1 MCAPI
6 IEKFGATPANIQW
19 TVVRGDTA
27 TLLVEFLEDDEV
39 TGFDTTD
46 WTYKATAYDPV
57 ADLLDDLTVEAD
69 GHIVTITAP
78 ASVTELWG
86 ASAYKQVAAELKFDL
101 EVIIEGGSGVNA
113 DTVWT
118 PVLGTICVLSD
129 ITPGL

>member
-39 TGFDTTD
+39 TGFDTSD
-46 WTYKATAYDPV
+46 WTYTATAYDPV
-57 ADLLDDLTVEAD
+57 GDLLDELAVEVD
-69 GHIVTITAP
+69 GHTATITAT
-78 ASVTELWG
+78 ASVTSNWG
-86 ASAYKQVAAELKFDL
+86 TAYKQVAAELKFDL
-101 EVIIEGGSGVNA
+101 QVTIEGGSGA
-113 DTVWT
+113 DADMVWT

>member
-6 IEKFGATPANIQW
+6 IEKFGASPANIQW

-39 TGFDTTD
+39 TGFDTSD
-46 WTYKATAYDPV
+46 WTYTATAYDPV
-57 ADLLDDLTVEAD
+57 GDVLDDLAVEVD
-69 GHIVTITAP
+69 GHTATITVP
-78 ASVTELWG
+78 ASVTSNWG
-86 ASAYKQVAAELKFDL
+86 TAYKQVAAELKFDL
-101 EVIIEGGSGVNA
+101 QVTIEGGSGA
-113 DTVWT
+113 DADMVWT

>member
-6 IEKFGATPANIQW
+6 VEKFGATPANIQW

-27 TLLVEFLEDDEV
+27 TLVVEFLEDDEV
-39 TGFDTTD
+39 TGFDTAD

-57 ADLLDDLTVEAD
+57 ADLLDDLSVEAD

-86 ASAYKQVAAELKFDL
+86 SSAYKQIAAELKFDL

>member
-6 IEKFGATPANIQW
+6 IEKFGASPANIQW

-46 WTYKATAYDPV
+46 WTYKATSYDPAGDV
-57 ADLLDDLTVEAD
+57 LDDLPVEAS
-69 GHIVTITAP
+69 GNGVTITAP
-78 ASVTELWG
+78 ASITANWG
-86 ASAYKQVAAELKFDL
+86 TAYKQVAAELKFDL
-101 EVIIEGGSGVNA
+101 EVTIEGGSGA
-113 DTVWT
+113 DADMVWT

>member
-39 TGFDTTD
+39 TGFDTSD
-46 WTYKATAYDPV
+46 WTYKATAYDPIGDV
-57 ADLLDDLTVEAD
+57 LDDLAVEVD
-69 GHIVTITAP
+69 GHTATITAP
-78 ASVTELWG
+78 ASITSNWG
-86 ASAYKQVAAELKFDL
+86 TAYKQVAAELKFDL
-101 EVIIEGGSGVNA
+101 QVIIEAGSGVDA
-113 DTVWT
+113 DMVWT

>member
-6 IEKFGATPANIQW
+6 VEKFGATPANIQW

-27 TLLVEFLEDDEV
+27 TLVVEFLEDDEV

-46 WTYKATAYDPV
+46 WSYKATAYDPV
-57 ADLLDDLTVEAD
+57 ADLLDDLAVEAD

-86 ASAYKQVAAELKFDL
+86 SSTYKQIAAELKFDL

>member
-39 TGFDTTD
+39 TGFDTSD
-46 WTYKATAYDPV
+46 WTYTATAYDPV
-57 ADLLDDLTVEAD
+57 GDILDDLAVEVD
-69 GHIVTITAP
+69 GHTATITAP
-78 ASVTELWG
+78 ASVTSNWG
-86 ASAYKQVAAELKFDL
+86 TAYKQVAAELKFDL
-101 EVIIEGGSGVNA
+101 QVTIEGGSGA
-113 DTVWT
+113 DADMVWT

>member
-39 TGFDTTD
+39 TGFDTSD
-46 WTYKATAYDPV
+46 WTYKATAYDPIGDV
-57 ADLLDDLTVEAD
+57 LDDLAVEVD
-69 GHIVTITAP
+69 GHTVTITAP
-78 ASVTELWG
+78 ASVTSNWG
-86 ASAYKQVAAELKFDL
+86 TAYKQVAAELKFDL
-101 EVIIEGGSGVNA
+101 QVIIEAGSGIDA
-113 DTVWT
+113 DMVWT

>member
-6 IEKFGATPANIQW
+6 IEKFGASPANIQW

-27 TLLVEFLEDDEV
+27 TLLVEFLEDDEI

-46 WTYKATAYDPV
+46 WTYTATSYDPV
-57 ADLLDDLTVEAD
+57 GDVLDALEVEAD
-69 GHIVTITAP
+69 GHLVTITAP
-78 ASVTELWG
+78 ASVTSNWG
-86 ASAYKQVAAELKFDL
+86 TSYKQVAAELKFDL
-101 EVIIEGGSGVNA
+101 QVIIEGGSGVNA

-129 ITPGL
+129 ITSGL

>member
-6 IEKFGATPANIQW
+6 VEKFGATPANIQW

-27 TLLVEFLEDDEV
+27 ILVVEFLEDDEV
-39 TGFDTTD
+39 TGFDTAD

-57 ADLLDDLTVEAD
+57 ADLLDDLSVEAD

-86 ASAYKQVAAELKFDL
+86 SSAYKQVAAELKFDL

>member
-39 TGFDTTD
+39 TGFDTSD
-46 WTYKATAYDPV
+46 WTYTATAYDPV
-57 ADLLDDLTVEAD
+57 GDVLDDLSVEVE
-69 GHIVTITAP
+69 GHTAKITAP
-78 ASVTELWG
+78 ASVTSNWG
-86 ASAYKQVAAELKFDL
+86 AAYKQVAAELKFDL
-101 EVIIEGGSGVNA
+101 QVTIEGGSGA
-113 DTVWT
+113 DADMVWT

>member
-27 TLLVEFLEDDEV
+27 TLVVEFLEDDEV
-39 TGFDTTD
+39 TGFDTSD
-46 WTYKATAYDPV
+46 WTYTATAYDPV
-57 ADLLDDLTVEAD
+57 GDLLDDLAVEVD
-69 GHIVTITAP
+69 GHTATITAP
-78 ASVTELWG
+78 ASITSNWG
-86 ASAYKQVAAELKFDL
+86 TAYKQVAAELKFDL
-101 EVIIEGGSGVNA
+101 QVTIEGGSGA
-113 DTVWT
+113 DADMVWT

>member
-6 IEKFGATPANIQW
+6 VEKFGATPANIQW

-27 TLLVEFLEDDEV
+27 TLIVEFLEDDEV

-69 GHIVTITAP
+69 GHTVTITAP

-86 ASAYKQVAAELKFDL
+86 SSAYKQVAAELKFDL

>member
-6 IEKFGATPANIQW
+6 IEKFGASPANIQW

-39 TGFDTTD
+39 TGFDTSD
-46 WTYKATAYDPV
+46 WTYRATAYDPSG
-57 ADLLDDLTVEAD
+57 DILDDLVVD
-69 GHIVTITAP
+69 VYGHEVTITAP
-78 ASVTELWG
+78 ASLTANWG
-86 ASAYKQVAAELKFDL
+86 INYKQVAAELKFDL
-101 EVIIEGGSGVNA
+101 EVTIDGGSGA
-113 DTVWT
+113 TSDTVWT

>member
-6 IEKFGATPANIQW
+6 VEKFGATPANIQW

-27 TLLVEFLEDDEV
+27 TLVVEFLEDDEV

-86 ASAYKQVAAELKFDL
+86 SSAYKQVAAELKFDL

>member
-39 TGFDTTD
+39 TGFDTSD
-46 WTYKATAYDPV
+46 WTYKATAYDPIGDV
-57 ADLLDDLTVEAD
+57 LDDLAVEVD
-69 GHIVTITAP
+69 GHTATITAP
-78 ASVTELWG
+78 ASVTSNWG
-86 ASAYKQVAAELKFDL
+86 TAYKQVAAELKFDL
-101 EVIIEGGSGVNA
+101 QVTIEGGSGA
-113 DTVWT
+113 DADMVWT

>member
-1 MCAPI
+1 MCAPT

-39 TGFDTTD
+39 TGFDTSD

-57 ADLLDDLTVEAD
+57 ADLLDDLAVDVD
-69 GHIVTITAP
+69 GHTVTITAS
-78 ASVTELWG
+78 AAVTELWG
-86 ASAYKQVAAELKFDL
+86 SSAYKQIAAELKFDL
-101 EVIIEGGSGVNA
+101 EVIIEGGSGVNS

>member
-57 ADLLDDLTVEAD
+57 ADLLDDLSVEAD

-86 ASAYKQVAAELKFDL
+86 SSAYKQVAAELKFDL
-101 EVIIEGGSGVNA
+101 EVIIEGGSGINA

>member
-6 IEKFGATPANIQW
+6 VEKFGATPANIQW

-57 ADLLDDLTVEAD
+57 TDLLDDLSVEAD

-78 ASVTELWG
+78 ATVTELWG
-86 ASAYKQVAAELKFDL
+86 SSAYKQVAAELKFDL

>member
-27 TLLVEFLEDDEV
+27 TLLVEFLEDDEI

-46 WTYKATAYDPV
+46 WSYKATAYDPV
-57 ADLLDDLTVEAD
+57 ADLLDDLAVEAD

-86 ASAYKQVAAELKFDL
+86 SSAYKQVAAELKFDL

>member
-6 IEKFGATPANIQW
+6 VEKFGATPANIQW

-27 TLLVEFLEDDEV
+27 TLVVEFLEDDEV
-39 TGFDTTD
+39 TGFDTSD

-57 ADLLDDLTVEAD
+57 ADLLDDLSVEAD
-69 GHIVTITAP
+69 GHVVTITAP

-86 ASAYKQVAAELKFDL
+86 SSAYKQIAAELKFDL

>member
-39 TGFDTTD
+39 TGFDTSD
-46 WTYKATAYDPV
+46 WTYTATAYDPV
-57 ADLLDDLTVEAD
+57 GDVLDDLAVEIN
-69 GHIVTITAP
+69 GHTATITAP
-78 ASVTELWG
+78 ASVTSNWG
-86 ASAYKQVAAELKFDL
+86 TAYKQVAAELKFDL
-101 EVIIEGGSGVNA
+101 QVTIEGGSGA
-113 DTVWT
+113 DADMVWT

>member
-6 IEKFGATPANIQW
+6 IEKFGASPANIQW

-39 TGFDTTD
+39 TGFDTSD
-46 WTYKATAYDPV
+46 WTYTATAYDPV
-57 ADLLDDLTVEAD
+57 GDLLDDLAVEVN
-69 GHIVTITAP
+69 GHTATITAP
-78 ASVTELWG
+78 ASVTSNWG
-86 ASAYKQVAAELKFDL
+86 TAYKQVAAELKFDL
-101 EVIIEGGSGVNA
+101 QVTIEGGSGA
-113 DTVWT
+113 DADMVWT

>member
-86 ASAYKQVAAELKFDL
+86 SSAYKQVAAELKFDL
-101 EVIIEGGSGVNA
+101 EVIIEGGSGINA

>member
-27 TLLVEFLEDDEV
+27 TLVVEFLEDDEV

-57 ADLLDDLTVEAD
+57 ADLLDDLSVEAD

-86 ASAYKQVAAELKFDL
+86 SSAYKQVAAELKFDL

>member
-39 TGFDTTD
+39 TGFDTSD
-46 WTYKATAYDPV
+46 WTYTATAYDPIGDV
-57 ADLLDDLTVEAD
+57 LDSLAVEVD
-69 GHIVTITAP
+69 GHTAIITAP
-78 ASVTELWG
+78 ASVTSNWG
-86 ASAYKQVAAELKFDL
+86 TAYKQVAAELKFDL
-101 EVIIEGGSGVNA
+101 QVTIEGGSGA
-113 DTVWT
+113 DADMVWT

>member
-39 TGFDTTD
+39 TGFDTSD
-46 WTYKATAYDPV
+46 WTYTATAYDPV
-57 ADLLDDLTVEAD
+57 GDLLDDLAVEAS
-69 GHIVTITAP
+69 GHVVTITVP
-78 ASVTELWG
+78 ASVTSNWG
-86 ASAYKQVAAELKFDL
+86 TAYKQVAAELKFDL
-101 EVIIEGGSGVNA
+101 QVTIEGGSGA
-113 DTVWT
+113 DADMVWT

>member
-27 TLLVEFLEDDEV
+27 TLVVEFLEDDEV

-46 WTYKATAYDPV
+46 WSYKATAYDPV
-57 ADLLDDLTVEAD
+57 ADLLDDLAVEAD

-86 ASAYKQVAAELKFDL
+86 SSAYKQIAAELKFDL
-101 EVIIEGGSGVNA
+101 EVIIEGGSGINA

>member
-27 TLLVEFLEDDEV
+27 TLLVEFLEDDEI
-39 TGFDTTD
+39 TGFDTSD
-46 WTYKATAYDPV
+46 WTYKATAYDPIGDV
-57 ADLLDDLTVEAD
+57 LDDLSVEVD
-69 GHIVTITAP
+69 GHTATITAP
-78 ASVTELWG
+78 ASVTSNWG
-86 ASAYKQVAAELKFDL
+86 TAYKQVAAELKFDL
-101 EVIIEGGSGVNA
+101 QVIIEAGSGIDA